1 MYRSPVEHIINLL
14 TYESCRICKSAN
26 GPLCVTCC
34 EQLSSDETS
43 RCYKCNKITKQ
54 NTVCRSC
61 SSALRRVWWLGV
73 YEGQL
78 RELIGLLKY
87 KRAREVGRQ
96 LGVGLAA
103 KLPYL
108 DAETLVVPVPT
119 APKRVRRRGYDQA
132 QILARS
138 LAAEKNLSAVNMLIR
153 TTQNDQIGKRRNE
166 RLIQMNKAFRLKKN
180 NLAGKTVLL
189 VDDVLTTGATLE
201 SAARILRE
209 NSAAHVDAVV
219 VARHLLK

>member
-1 MYRSPVEHIINLL
+1 M
-14 TYESCRICKSAN
+14 
-26 GPLCVTCC
+26 
-34 EQLSSDETS
+34 
-43 RCYKCNKITKQ
+43 
-54 NTVCRSC
+54 
-61 SSALRRVWWLGV
+61 

-138 LAAEKNLSAVNMLIR
+138 LAAEKNLSVVNVLIR
-153 TTQNDQIGKRRNE
+153 TTQDDQIGKRRNE
-166 RLIQMNKAFRLKKN
+166 RLVQMNKAFEVKKN

-201 SAARILRE
+201 SAARLLRQ
-209 NSAAHVDAVV
+209 NGAVHVDAVV